1 MIKGSDKRKADHS
14 INPLF
19 VDRWSPRSMT
29 GEALTEADMLPL
41 FEAARWAPSSMNL
54 QPWRFLYALRGDQHW
69 DLYMSLL
76 ADMNRAWAQQAGA
89 LVVVV
94 SNNWNDVRDMPSPT
108 HSLDTGAAWQNFALQ
123 AWQMG
128 LAVHGV
134 GGFDRVR
141 ARTELQIPEKFSPE
155 MMIVAGRPASAD
167 LLPEP
172 LKTRETPSDRRP
184 VAQSVAQGLFAF

>member
-29 GEALTEADMLPL
+29 GEALTEADLLPL

-54 QPWRFLYALRGDQHW
+54 QPWRFLYALRGDPHW

-76 ADMNRAWAQQAGA
+76 ADMNRGWAQQAGA

-94 SNNWNDVRDMPSPT
+94 SNNWNEVRDMPSPT

-155 MMIVAGRPASAD
+155 MMIVAGRPGAAD

-172 LKTRETPSDRRP
+172 LKARETPSDRRP